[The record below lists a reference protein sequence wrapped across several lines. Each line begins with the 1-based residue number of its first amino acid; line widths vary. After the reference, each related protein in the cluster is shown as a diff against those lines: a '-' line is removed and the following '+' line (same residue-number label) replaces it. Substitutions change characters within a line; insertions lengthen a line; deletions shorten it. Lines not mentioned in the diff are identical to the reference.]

1 MDHTLQFYIDGRWV
15 APLTSDTLDVINPA
29 TEQPIAKIAMGGADD
44 VDAAVAAAKKAF
56 ETFSLTSREERLALL
71 DSVIGVYA
79 GRMEELADII
89 SQEVGAPL
97 WLAQAAQAAAGLGHL
112 ATARA
117 VLADFE
123 FERPMG
129 TTLIVREPVGVCG
142 MITPWNW
149 PLNQI
154 ACKVAPALAAGCT
167 MVLKPSEVAPLN
179 AILFAEIMDA
189 AGVPAGVF
197 NLVNGD
203 GINVGAPLAA
213 HPDIDMVSFTG
224 STRAGIEVAR
234 AAAPTVKRVAQ
245 ELGGKSANIILDDAD
260 FEAVITRDMS
270 SMCTNSGQSCN
281 APTRML
287 VPAARMDEAAAIA
300 AAAAK
305 NVVVG
310 DPREATSN
318 IGPVVSATQYSRI
331 QQLIEK
337 GIGEGAQLETG
348 GPGKPAGLETGYFV
362 QPTVFSHVSNDMTIA
377 REEIFGPVLVM
388 IGYEDDDD
396 AVRIANETLYGLSG
410 YISGSSDRANA
421 MARRIRSG
429 NVHVNGAG
437 PDFNA
442 PFGGYRQ
449 SGNGREWGPLGF
461 EEYLETKAIM
471 GANTAGLTAP
481 AARSSVDDRAAG
493 EIDLARGHR
502 ARPVGGGKGG
512 DVRHLVV
519 AGQAL
524 GEQPVDPHPLWV
536 RARPRAGGPGHV
548 RAASRE
554 AGGRP
559 GEPPAEHIDRRTLS
573 RGARLT
579 RRRRPRGGSADRGRR
594 HSRTAPRQR

>member
-1 MDHTLQFYIDGRWV
+1 MDHVQQFYIGGKWV
-15 APLTSDTLDVINPA
+15 APLTSETLAVINPA
-29 TEQPIAKIAMGGADD
+29 TEEPIASIAMGGADD
-44 VDAAVAAAKKAF
+44 VDAAVAAAKTAF

-71 DSVIGVYA
+71 DSIIGVYA
-79 GRMEELADII
+79 GRMDELADII

-97 WLAQAAQAAAGLGHL
+97 WLAKAAQAAAGLGHL

-123 FERPMG
+123 FERAMG
-129 TTLIVREPVGVCG
+129 TTLIVREPIGVCG

-154 ACKVAPALAAGCT
+154 ACKVGPAIAAGCT

-179 AILFAEIMDA
+179 AIIFAEIIND

-203 GINVGAPLAA
+203 GVNVGVPLAS
-213 HPDIDMVSFTG
+213 HPDVDMVSFTG

-234 AAAPTVKRVAQ
+234 NAAPTVKRVAQ
-245 ELGGKSANIILDDAD
+245 ELGGKSANIVLDDAD
-260 FEAVITRDMS
+260 FESVITRDLTG
-270 SMCTNSGQSCN
+270 MCTNSGQSCN

-305 NVVVG
+305 NVSVG

-318 IGPVVSATQYSRI
+318 IGPVVSETQYGRI

-337 GIGEGAQLETG
+337 GIGEGAKLEVG
-348 GPGKPAGLETGYFV
+348 GPGRPEGLDTGFYV

-396 AVRIANETLYGLSG
+396 AVRIANDTRYGLSG
-410 YISGSSDRANA
+410 YISGGSDRAKA

-471 GANTAGLTAP
+471 GAVT
-481 AARSSVDDRAAG
+481 D
-493 EIDLARGHR
+493 
-502 ARPVGGGKGG
+502 
-512 DVRHLVV
+512 
-519 AGQAL
+519 
-524 GEQPVDPHPLWV
+524 
-536 RARPRAGGPGHV
+536 
-548 RAASRE
+548 
-554 AGGRP
+554 
-559 GEPPAEHIDRRTLS
+559 
-573 RGARLT
+573 
-579 RRRRPRGGSADRGRR
+579 
-594 HSRTAPRQR
+594 